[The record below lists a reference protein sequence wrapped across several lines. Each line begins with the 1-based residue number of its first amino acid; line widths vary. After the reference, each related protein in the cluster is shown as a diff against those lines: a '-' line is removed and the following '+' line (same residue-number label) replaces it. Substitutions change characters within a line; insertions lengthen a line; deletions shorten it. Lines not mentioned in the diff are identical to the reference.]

1 MVARLMIARFVG
13 WYLSFVCCE
22 TVACDVVVV
31 IVLLVI

>member
-1 MVARLMIARFVG
+1 MVDRLMIARFVG

-22 TVACDVVVV
+22 TVACDVVAV

>member
-22 TVACDVVVV
+22 TVACDVVAV